1 MIILFTTLDVIVI
14 KPLHIIFHKIT
25 RYTEVVDENNYLRL
39 TDDGKK
45 LNISW
50 KSMKKYAIE
59 SYILLS
65 YSKEVL
71 YKKE

>member
-14 KPLHIIFHKIT
+14 KPLYIIFHKIT
-25 RYTEVVDENNYLRL
+25 RYTEVDDENNYLRL

-65 YSKEVL
+65 YSKKVL